1 MNKTVTINL
10 ASILFHIDE
19 EAYNTLNNYL
29 EAIKKSLANE
39 EGKEEIIADIE
50 ARIAEIFNEK
60 KQFEQQVINLTDVDD
75 VISIMGQPEDYAV
88 DEEPD
93 SQDSPKT
100 AKSTPVKKLFRDPT
114 DKYAGGVSSGFGHYF
129 GIDPIWIR
137 IAWVLLVLGSS
148 GVFILVYAGFWFFIP
163 KADSTAD
170 QLAMKGEPINLSN
183 ITKKAREEFENS
195 DLKNKSAVAI
205 DRLGEILSRSLLV
218 AICEHFYYRVS
229 IMVSLPLSLF
239 FNRNTLIFHTITR
252 VKNCSKTIKTHR

>member
-88 DEEPD
+88 DEEPE
-93 SQDSPKT
+93 K
-100 AKSTPVKKLFRDPT
+100 V
-114 DKYAGGVSSGFGHYF
+114 
-129 GIDPIWIR
+129 
-137 IAWVLLVLGSS
+137 
-148 GVFILVYAGFWFFIP
+148 
-163 KADSTAD
+163 
-170 QLAMKGEPINLSN
+170 NL
-183 ITKKAREEFENS
+183 
-195 DLKNKSAVAI
+195 
-205 DRLGEILSRSLLV
+205 
-218 AICEHFYYRVS
+218 
-229 IMVSLPLSLF
+229 
-239 FNRNTLIFHTITR
+239 
-252 VKNCSKTIKTHR
+252 